1 MEVLREIGMTNVRI
15 TEGLTTLNQMTGTW
29 TQKQT
34 LNPLKEILSPSCAS
48 HTPWIFYRN
57 ARENL
62 RCSEKREVKGRGR
75 GTSGSRADEMF
86 LRWENLFFRSLE

>member
-1 MEVLREIGMTNVRI
+1 LEVLREIGMTNVRI

-34 LNPLKEILSPSCAS
+34 LNPLKEISTPSCAS
-48 HTPWIFYRN
+48 YTFYRN

-86 LRWENLFFRSLE
+86 LRWENLFFVR